1 MFKLITG
8 YIVIAVIVVLAG
20 FGVADLAEAKSRV
33 SSKPSISRSYSAPKV
48 VSRPAVVSKPYSA
61 PSTTRVV
68 SKQTPVYRSAP
79 QKTTVIQKNYYG
91 GGNGYRNGNY
101 GGNYGGG
108 GYSGGGSGL
117 GTSIVGGAVGAA
129 GGMMLM
135 DALTEDEGEKALKLQ
150 EEQARI
156 EEAEA
161 QQERDDKQEAL
172 VEGQHQ
178 ILENQKE
185 EELREEVVADPFFQ
199 LSPELIPAK

>member
-48 VSRPAVVSKPYSA
+48 
-61 PSTTRVV
+61 TRTVT
-68 SKQTPVYRSAP
+68 KATPVYRSTPTYRSAP
-79 QKTTVIQKNYYG
+79 ARTTVIQKNYYG
-91 GGNGYRNGNY
+91 GGNAGYNRSY
-101 GGNYGGG
+101 GGSYGGG
-108 GYSGGGSGL
+108 SYGSGGGL

-129 GGMMLM
+129 GGMLLM

-150 EEQARI
+150 QEQIKI
-156 EEAEA
+156 EEARA

-178 ILENQKE
+178 ILETQKE
-185 EELREEVVADPFFQ
+185 EVAADPFFQ